1 MLADAGCRVY
11 TWVLFAAGERFRED
25 GCTLALAR
33 GGDMRERSM
42 FLCLAVAISMA
53 CSRGQGTGAN
63 ATRDSAGSSSSAGS
77 AVPGGQAAP
86 AATPTAAAALPEDDL
101 VAFASGA
108 LVVQEPDPE
117 SVNAASWLLR
127 GPFDTEFGWGV
138 AAATNQTIV
147 IELPERSLVKQVEFD
162 TSMVT
167 AGAAKDIAVEMS
179 DTSAAAG
186 FNKIADVSLQ
196 ERADGQTFPASA
208 QVPGRWIRLNVRNGY
223 GSNGLGINRFRARGT
238 RLTTTPFPN
247 VSGTYSTRNG
257 AMHIKQEGASVLGC
271 YELHAGTADGGIEGR
286 VLKLTWHEK
295 VEEHSEGAAFMV
307 FSSDGQR
314 WAGLF
319 SYKGEDPNTGRFW
332 TGTKRGS
339 DPGTCPNWAGG
350 IEQQMAKDI
359 EEFGRTRV
367 YGINFDSDSDRIREE
382 SRPVL
387 DHVAAML
394 KTRPQWK
401 ITIEGHTDS
410 TASAQHNQELSERRA
425 KAVSQYLANAAVS
438 ADRLNAVGYGATR
451 PVAANET
458 ALGRAQNRRVE
469 LAKQ

>member
-1 MLADAGCRVY
+1 
-11 TWVLFAAGERFRED
+11 
-25 GCTLALAR
+25 
-33 GGDMRERSM
+33 MRKRSM
-42 FLCLAVAISMA
+42 ILCVAVVVSMG
-53 CSRGQGTGAN
+53 CGKGQGTGSGA
-63 ATRDSAGSSSSAGS
+63 ARDSVRSSTSAGS
-77 AVPGGQAAP
+77 ALAGGQTTP
-86 AATPTAAAALPEDDL
+86 AVTPTTAAALPEDDL
-101 VAFASGA
+101 VAFSSGA
-108 LVVQEPDPE
+108 LVVQEPEPE

-138 AAATNQTIV
+138 GAATNQAIV

-167 AGAAKDIAVEMS
+167 AGAAKDITVEMS
-179 DTSAAAG
+179 DASATAG
-186 FNKIADVSLQ
+186 FNKIADVALQ
-196 ERADGQTFPASA
+196 ERVDGQTFPASA
-208 QVPGRWIRLNVRNGY
+208 QMPGRWIRLNVKNGY
-223 GSNGLGINRFRARGT
+223 GPSGLGLNRFRARGT

-257 AMHIKQEGASVLGC
+257 AMHIKQEGASVIGC
-271 YELHAGTADGGIEGR
+271 YELHAGTVEGGIEGR

-295 VEEHSEGAAFMV
+295 VEEHSEGAAFLV
-307 FSSDGQR
+307 FSNDAQR

-339 DPGTCPNWAGG
+339 DPGSCPNWAGG
-350 IEQQMAKDI
+350 IEERMAKDI

-394 KTRPQWK
+394 KARPQWK

-410 TASAQHNQELSERRA
+410 TASGQHNQELSERRA
-425 KAVSQYLANAAVS
+425 NAVRRYLENADVS
-438 ADRLNAVGYGATR
+438 ADRLSAVGYGATR